1 MRTNGRAVVLGGG
14 GVAGIGWEAGLLAG
28 LADAGVDLGTAD
40 MIIGTSAGSVVGTY
54 LAHGADPRTVLTK
67 LTEAAHA
74 TPMNVDMDR
83 VVEAMALTFDETVEP
98 LEARRKVGLLALEA
112 ELDESAAR
120 LGGVRDL
127 LPATDWPAR
136 RLLVTAVRA
145 ADGAFTVFDAASGA
159 PLPDAVAAS
168 CAVPCAFPPVE
179 VNGLRYVDG
188 GVRSPTNADLAEGA
202 AAVVIIEPLAHML
215 PRTILDREI
224 TKLGEAHVVTVGPD
238 ETAITAFGDNVLD
251 QSVAEPTYTTGYAQ
265 ATKTAEQLT
274 SIWE

>member
-1 MRTNGRAVVLGGG
+1 MGTGRAVVLGGG
-14 GVAGIGWEAGLLAG
+14 GVAGIAWEAGIIAG
-28 LADAGVDLGTAD
+28 LAEAGIDLRAAD
-40 MIIGTSAGSVVGTY
+40 LVIGTSAGSVVGTY
-54 LAHGADPRTVLTK
+54 LAHGEDPRTVVDRLTN
-67 LTEAAHA
+67 AAHA
-74 TPMNVDMDR
+74 TPMNVDMGP
-83 VVEAMALTFDETVEP
+83 VFEAMALTFDETVEP

-127 LPATDWPAR
+127 LPRTDWPAR

-159 PLPDAVAAS
+159 PLPDTVAAS

-202 AAVVIIEPLAHML
+202 ATVVVIEPLAHLL
-215 PRTILDREI
+215 PRTILDRELA
-224 TKLGEAHVVTVGPD
+224 KLGDARVLTIGPD
-238 ETAITAFGDNVLD
+238 EPSVTAFGDNVLD
-251 QSVAEPTYTTGYAQ
+251 QSIAAPAYTTGHAQ

-274 SIWE
+274 AIWE